1 MACGKGASKVKK
13 VNNKIKGTVGEKF
26 FVGTIYVILLLF
38 GIIALY
44 PFWNVIMVSISSS
57 EYVSRGEITLFAK
70 GVNFEAYTAVL
81 KSPSIFTGYKNTLI
95 VTILT
100 TLLGVLTTAMTAYP
114 LSRESLPGKKAIL
127 IFVSITMWF
136 NAGMI
141 PRFLVMKNLNLLDS
155 LVGLS
160 LANMLTAYNITVMR
174 SFFMGLPKSLEESAQ
189 LDGCNDLQILFKII
203 LPLSLSSVA
212 TIGLWIAV
220 AAWNQFFEPMLFLSS
235 ASKYTLQIFLRDI
248 VVNANVNANDME
260 MGATTSDMVRYATI
274 IVATV
279 PVLIVYPFIQK
290 YFVKGVMVGA
300 VKG

>member
-1 MACGKGASKVKK
+1 MKK
-13 VNNKIKGTVGEKF
+13 VNNKIKATVGEKF
-26 FVGTIYVILLLF
+26 FVGTIYVILFLF

-44 PFWNVIMVSISSS
+44 PFWNVIMVSISGS

-70 GVNFEAYTAVL
+70 GFNLDAYAAVL
-81 KSPSIFTGYKNTLI
+81 KSPSIFIGYKNTLI
-95 VTILT
+95 VTVIT
-100 TLLGVLTTAMTAYP
+100 TVLGVLTTAMTAYP

-203 LPLSLSSVA
+203 LPLSMSSIA

-235 ASKYTLQIFLRDI
+235 TSKYTLQIFLRDI

-260 MGATTSDMVRYATI
+260 MGATTTDMVRYATI

>member
-1 MACGKGASKVKK
+1 MSK
-13 VNNKIKGTVGEKF
+13 NNNRIKSNFGEK
-26 FVGTIYVILLLF
+26 IYSGVIYSILTLF
-38 GIIALY
+38 AIAALY
-44 PFWNVIMVSISSS
+44 PFWNVVVVSLSGS
-57 EYVSRGEITLFAK
+57 EYVSKGAVTLIPRGFNI
-70 GVNFEAYTAVL
+70 EAYKSVL
-81 KSPSIFTGYKNTLI
+81 QSKSIFTGYKNTLI
-95 VTILT
+95 VTVLT
-100 TLLGVLTTAMTAYP
+100 TVFGVLCTAMTAYP
-114 LSRESLPGKKAIL
+114 LSKKTLPGKKFFL

-155 LVGLS
+155 LMGLV
-160 LANMLTAYNITVMR
+160 LANLATGYNVTVMR
-174 SFFMGLPKSLEESAQ
+174 SFFMGMPSSLEESAQ
-189 LDGCNDLQILFKII
+189 LDGCNDIQILFHII

-235 ASKYTLQIFLRDI
+235 TDKYTLQIFLRDI
-248 VVNANVNANDME
+248 VVNSNVAANDME
-260 MGATTSDMVRYATI
+260 MGAVTSEMVRYATI

-279 PVLIVYPFIQK
+279 PVLLVYPFIQK

>member
-1 MACGKGASKVKK
+1 MKK